1 MSKTTRNDHRYF
13 ITFTDDYSRYG
24 YVYLMSHKSES
35 FEKFKEFHSEVETQL
50 GKKIKALRSDR
61 GGEYLSQEL
70 DDHLKEKGI
79 LSELTPPGTPQW
91 NEVSE
96 RRNRTLLDMVR
107 STMGLSDLSISF
119 WGHTLLTAV
128 LTLNRAPSKAVEK
141 TPYELWTKKP
151 PRLSFLKIW
160 GCEAYV
166 KKLIS
171 DKVYFVGYPKETK
184 GYYFYNKFEKK
195 VFVARDGVFLEKE
208 HLSKMTSGRKIE
220 LDEVREDEQQGQVDN
235 QSAYQAAVDIGQNQN
250 MQSQPD
256 NANAQSITL
265 RRSTRP

>member
-1 MSKTTRNDHRYF
+1 M
-13 ITFTDDYSRYG
+13 
-24 YVYLMSHKSES
+24 
-35 FEKFKEFHSEVETQL
+35 
-50 GKKIKALRSDR
+50 
-61 GGEYLSQEL
+61 
-70 DDHLKEKGI
+70 
-79 LSELTPPGTPQW
+79 
-91 NEVSE
+91 
-96 RRNRTLLDMVR
+96 LDMVR
-107 STMGLSDLSISF
+107 STMGLSDLPISF
-119 WGHTLLTAV
+119 WGHALLTTA

-184 GYYFYNKFEKK
+184 GYYFYNKSEKK

-220 LDEVREDEQQGQVDN
+220 LDEVREDEQQNHNDS
-235 QSAYQAAVDIGQNQN
+235 QSAQTASVDAGQNDQN
-250 MQSQPD
+250 ARSRTD
-256 NANAQSITL
+256 NTNAQSITL
-265 RRSTRP
+265 RKSQKPRSQPDRYLGLVLTKIS

>member
-1 MSKTTRNDHRYF
+1 
-13 ITFTDDYSRYG
+13 
-24 YVYLMSHKSES
+24 MSHKSES
-35 FEKFKEFHSEVETQL
+35 FDKFKEFQSEVENQL

-61 GGEYLSQEL
+61 GGEYLSQEF

-91 NEVSE
+91 NGVSE

-107 STMGLSDLSISF
+107 STMGLSDLPISF
-119 WGHTLLTAV
+119 WGHALLTAA

-171 DKVYFVGYPKETK
+171 DKLHPKSDKVYFVGYPKETK
-184 GYYFYNKFEKK
+184 GYYFYNKSENK

-220 LDEVREDEQQGQVDN
+220 LDEVREDEQQNHNDS
-235 QSAYQAAVDIGQNQN
+235 QSA
-250 MQSQPD
+250 
-256 NANAQSITL
+256 
-265 RRSTRP
+265 